1 VWCLFVLSALLL
13 GGEPNEA
20 RLPFESSVVLDA
32 MLVRVKVNGR
42 PAVLIFDT
50 GSNCTILS
58 PELASVGSK
67 AGDFIVSFP
76 EDHRLR
82 RAAWASVTLQI
93 DHQILKGRRVVV
105 QDQGEVSTVFKQ
117 RIDGIL
123 GKDVL
128 NEYRRVTIDLKD
140 RVIVF
145 SR

>member
-1 VWCLFVLSALLL
+1 
-13 GGEPNEA
+13 
-20 RLPFESSVVLDA
+20 LPFESSVVLDA

-50 GSNCTILS
+50 ASNATIVS
-58 PELASVGSK
+58 PEVASVDSK
-67 AGDFIVSFP
+67 PDVFSVLFP
-76 EDHRLR
+76 ENHSHE
-82 RAAWASVTLQI
+82 RAAWATVTLEIGEQVWR
-93 DHQILKGRRVVV
+93 GRRVVV
-105 QDQGEVSTVFKQ
+105 QEQRKVSTTFKQ

-128 NEYRRVTIDLKD
+128 NEYRTITIDLKH